1 VTVAGALQGL
11 AGRRILV
18 VEDDP
23 LIAML
28 EEDLMLRLGCQV
40 IGPAATLA
48 EALALAATSSP
59 QGALL
64 DVNLR
69 GEAVFPVADLLAK
82 AGVPFVFVTGYGEHG
97 LPPAHAGR
105 LTIQKPFN
113 PATFGQEVAA
123 GLAASD

>member
-1 VTVAGALQGL
+1 MVRAAKAL
-11 AGRRILV
+11 AGRRILI

-28 EEDLMLRLGCQV
+28 EEDLLLQLGCEV

-48 EALALAATSSP
+48 EALALAAASSP

-64 DVNLR
+64 DVNLQ
-69 GEAVFPVADLLAK
+69 GEVVFPVADLLAG
-82 AGVPFVFVTGYGEHG
+82 AGVPFVFVTGYGQRG

-113 PATFGQEVAA
+113 PMTFGQDIAVGLVAA
-123 GLAASD
+123 PR